1 MNKDDGQGK
10 WRRMWGQARRWW
22 ATAADGNLY
31 GARGKLEPFVDVLQ
45 AKYGYTR
52 EAAEE
57 EFKRRMAQFEAAN
70 PKHKKAAYRKD
81 SGG

>member
-1 MNKDDGQGK
+1 L
-10 WRRMWGQARRWW
+10 
-22 ATAADGNLY
+22 TDGNLY

-52 EAAEE
+52 EATEE

-70 PKHKKAAYRKD
+70 PKHKKATYRKD